1 MYASTIAQG
10 LRGRKRGRSGS
21 GTAGFFKL
29 L

>member
-1 MYASTIAQG
+1 MYAPTTAQG

-21 GTAGFFKL
+21 GTARFFKL

>member
-1 MYASTIAQG
+1 MYASATAQG
-10 LRGRKRGRSGS
+10 LRGIKRGRSGS